1 MTDAGEP
8 VAATPLA
15 SAAGTSVGGPVVDAH
30 VHVFAPEV
38 IAERE
43 RYLARDEWFDCLY
56 ADPKSRMVTGEQ
68 VLEEMDA
75 TGVAA
80 SVIFGFAFHDQGLCR
95 ETNDYVIEMVRAH
108 PGRFTGLACVSPEE
122 AGAVTELERCL
133 DAGLRGAGELFPD
146 GQRFDLGDSPALD
159 AVSLVLSAHC
169 LPILL
174 HANEPV
180 GHHYA
185 GKGDNTPGPC
195 FQFAQRHPDL
205 KIVYAHMGGG
215 LFFYE
220 LMPRVRE
227 TLANVYYDTAAV
239 PYLYRPEVYR
249 VGAELAGTHK
259 LLFGSDYPLI
269 SPGRYL
275 RDAGPLDPTLRKAI
289 FSDNPLTVFGTGG
302 VFGGDGVCT

>member
-1 MTDAGEP
+1 VTDGGPLSPAGVP
-8 VAATPLA
+8 
-15 SAAGTSVGGPVVDAH
+15 AGVSTRVGGPVVDAH
-30 VHVFAPEV
+30 VHVFSPDI
-38 IAERE
+38 IADRE
-43 RYLARDEWFDCLY
+43 RYLGRDEWFRCLY
-56 ADPKSRMVTGEQ
+56 TDPTSRMVTGDG

-75 TGVAA
+75 TGVAV

-95 ETNDYVIEMVRAH
+95 ETNDYVIELVKAH
-108 PGRFTGLACVSPEE
+108 PDRFIGLACVSPEE
-122 AGAVTELERCL
+122 PGAVTELERCL

-146 GQRFDLGDSPALD
+146 GQRFDLGESRALD
-159 AVSLVLSAHC
+159 AVALVLSAHC
-169 LPILL
+169 LPIML

-205 KIVYAHMGGG
+205 TIVYAHMGGG

-220 LMPRVRE
+220 LMPKVRE
-227 TLANVYYDTAAV
+227 ALTNVYYDTAAV
-239 PYLYRPEVYR
+239 PYLYRPDVYAL
-249 VGAELAGTHK
+249 GAAVAGGQK

-275 RDAGPLDPTLRKAI
+275 RDTESLDPALRKAI
-289 FSDNPLTVFGTGG
+289 FSDNPLAVFGTGG